1 MTLVTVVPETAI
13 LDGRDLL
20 VVAPAHGRIE
30 LDEPDVFT
38 AEGEAVREG
47 DMIARVNADGR
58 SVEVRA
64 PCDAWVMGYRVV
76 SGERVQPGSA
86 IAHLRAL

>member
-1 MTLVTVVPETAI
+1 VTVVTVVPESAL

-20 VVAPAHGRIE
+20 VVAPAHGRLE
-30 LDEPDVFT
+30 FEEPSVFT

-47 DMIARVNADGR
+47 DVIARVNADGR
-58 SVEVRA
+58 RIDVCA
-64 PCDAWVMGYRVV
+64 PCDAWVMGYRAIA
-76 SGERVQPGSA
+76 GERVQPGSA